1 MCFFQVGR
9 LLRLFEYRQQHE
21 IEFERRLKLAEA
33 RNTHEPDF
41 KEEGNSMVLGNES
54 DTRRVATSGSALA
67 TVQQQQQQPLSLVPV
82 QQQQEPPQPVHQS
95 QQQQQQQVDASEPA
109 MGTSVNQSTTNSNE
123 LNLAEMGGLLAGASM
138 NRCGVKPTCRRVIMC
153 LVLLAAGGCVVAN
166 TVHTVMNVTV
176 SLKIYNVV

>member
-1 MCFFQVGR
+1 MCVFFQVGR

-67 TVQQQQQQPLSLVPV
+67 TVQQQQQQPLSLSCLSSSSRSLRSPC
-82 QQQQEPPQPVHQS
+82 
-95 QQQQQQQVDASEPA
+95 
-109 MGTSVNQSTTNSNE
+109 TSPSS
-123 LNLAEMGGLLAGASM
+123 SSS
-138 NRCGVKPTCRRVIMC
+138 R
-153 LVLLAAGGCVVAN
+153 
-166 TVHTVMNVTV
+166 
-176 SLKIYNVV
+176 